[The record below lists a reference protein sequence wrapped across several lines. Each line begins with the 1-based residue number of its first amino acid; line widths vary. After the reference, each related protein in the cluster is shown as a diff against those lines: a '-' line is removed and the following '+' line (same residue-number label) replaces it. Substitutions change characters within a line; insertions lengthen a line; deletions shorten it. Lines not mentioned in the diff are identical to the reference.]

1 MADVGP
7 ILPYYLRNIRNISF
21 SEGNVL
27 GVNYIYGFLS
37 IITFIVLVAL
47 AFLIIRARPKN
58 PENRFMFVL
67 LLAEAYRVVANWYN
81 AYPFEG
87 SQGFLHVLSSYRV
100 GWYFCSIMCI
110 MMYISAVSFYPPKK
124 LEFMAQPKI
133 KNNLWWFLP
142 AVAAIIITALVSA
155 NGIVGTVGGAYYIEC
170 EAGSEGQPA
179 TVISYAD
186 SPPITST
193 CGAEDDT
200 TYVPNSFFVP
210 GSSDIGKLLLI
221 TPVFSATIA
230 MLFMRAG
237 WKRLSQEP
245 GRENEAIEARSLFLG
260 FAGKAVIKGTMVF
273 CIVFMVIRFGDFN
286 LADVTT
292 IIETEG
298 ERVVF
303 TYLVLFYGF
312 LFSIL
317 LTGMLEGFM
326 FTYAILKN
334 EILGIDEQLRKTFSA
349 AIFAT
354 VGGIALLLTSE
365 IIEGFVPGGGLVAG
379 VVVGAPLVILRKPI
393 FGAIQNFSSV
403 LMPEAFTAAEKGY
416 LEAYEIAMEDRVI
429 TDEERKFLRLQ
440 AKTLGLDEA
449 RVEHLEA
456 WYDRQV
462 SSEEE

>member
-186 SPPITST
+186 
-193 CGAEDDT
+193 
-200 TYVPNSFFVP
+200 
-210 GSSDIGKLLLI
+210 
-221 TPVFSATIA
+221 
-230 MLFMRAG
+230 
-237 WKRLSQEP
+237 
-245 GRENEAIEARSLFLG
+245 
-260 FAGKAVIKGTMVF
+260 
-273 CIVFMVIRFGDFN
+273 
-286 LADVTT
+286 
-292 IIETEG
+292 
-298 ERVVF
+298 
-303 TYLVLFYGF
+303 
-312 LFSIL
+312 
-317 LTGMLEGFM
+317 
-326 FTYAILKN
+326 
-334 EILGIDEQLRKTFSA
+334 
-349 AIFAT
+349 
-354 VGGIALLLTSE
+354 
-365 IIEGFVPGGGLVAG
+365 
-379 VVVGAPLVILRKPI
+379 
-393 FGAIQNFSSV
+393 
-403 LMPEAFTAAEKGY
+403 
-416 LEAYEIAMEDRVI
+416 
-429 TDEERKFLRLQ
+429 
-440 AKTLGLDEA
+440 
-449 RVEHLEA
+449 
-456 WYDRQV
+456 
-462 SSEEE
+462 